1 MGNEPRVLTRPST
14 KGESVSVSTSQP
26 WATVWIQEPHW
37 ERNWPDRKR
46 RKFRWR
52 SDENADRSTREN
64 NPCSGGAAISWDS
77 VLVGSERG
85 GPGLLTSTQFVAPAP
100 LAPTPA
106 ARVRENR
113 GAVPR
118 CCVPAAGARYGDEA
132 TAVRQRSP
140 GVERGVSREC
150 PGHELCACEEPG
162 HPLRTPRVAHP
173 NY

>member
-14 KGESVSVSTSQP
+14 KGESVSVRTSQP
-26 WATVWIQEPHW
+26 WATVWIHEPHW

-100 LAPTPA
+100 LAPTPCGPCSRKSRRGSA
-106 ARVRENR
+106 LLRSRGG
-113 GAVPR
+113 GAV
-118 CCVPAAGARYGDEA
+118 
-132 TAVRQRSP
+132 
-140 GVERGVSREC
+140 RG
-150 PGHELCACEEPG
+150 
-162 HPLRTPRVAHP
+162 
-173 NY
+173 

>member
-14 KGESVSVSTSQP
+14 KGESVSVRTSQP
-26 WATVWIQEPHW
+26 WATVWIHEPHW

-46 RKFRWR
+46 RKYRWR

-77 VLVGSERG
+77 VLVGS
-85 GPGLLTSTQFVAPAP
+85 
-100 LAPTPA
+100 

-118 CCVPAAGARYGDEA
+118 CFVPAAGARYGDEA

-140 GVERGVSREC
+140 GV
-150 PGHELCACEEPG
+150 
-162 HPLRTPRVAHP
+162 
-173 NY
+173 